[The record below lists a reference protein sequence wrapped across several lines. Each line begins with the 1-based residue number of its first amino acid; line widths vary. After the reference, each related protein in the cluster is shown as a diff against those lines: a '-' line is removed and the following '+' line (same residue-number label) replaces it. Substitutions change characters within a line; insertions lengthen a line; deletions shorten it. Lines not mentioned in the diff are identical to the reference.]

1 MLQTCFAYKHWYIL
15 TGICFCQNCLFLS
28 INIGLMIMAKTNPE
42 NQKDY
47 KEQKKLEK

>member
-1 MLQTCFAYKHWYIL
+1 MLQTRSAYKHWYIL
-15 TGICFCQNCLFLS
+15 TDICFCQNCLFLS
-28 INIGLMIMAKTNPE
+28 ITIGLMIMAKTNPE

>member
-1 MLQTCFAYKHWYIL
+1 MLQTCSAYTHWYIL

-28 INIGLMIMAKTNPE
+28 ITIGLMIMAKTNPE